1 MPRTRKAQRQ
11 VPPIRYKVPLL
22 KDRRQSIILRGFLPP
37 GCKRACRDV
46 IDVAFA
52 QMGAY
57 LTGKRQLPVIRRGL

>member
-1 MPRTRKAQRQ
+1 MARTRKAQRQ
-11 VPPIRYKVPLL
+11 SPPIRYKIPYGKHRLLL
-22 KDRRQSIILRGFLPP
+22 KAFLPP